1 MTDTRTGQNA
11 ARAFSARKQTAIAVG
26 LAGLLAWH
34 SALSNYLFAP
44 SAGMAISRLPRLSD
58 RDL

>member
-1 MTDTRTGQNA
+1 MTKIRMGQNVPH
-11 ARAFSARKQTAIAVG
+11 AFGACSQTMITIG

-44 SAGMAISRLPRLSD
+44 SAGMAISPLFAAFLI
-58 RDL
+58 